1 MDDRKSQLLNSIIE
15 EYIDSAEPVGSGL
28 IVEKYNLK
36 VSTATVRNEM
46 MELEKEGFIYQPYT
60 SSGRVPT
67 EAGYKFYVENSAKK
81 KDVNNATKKK
91 LQEIIKQE
99 DGKEL
104 KIKNIAKKI
113 SQESDE
119 IMIIAFGAMD
129 VYYTGISNLFSQP
142 EFYEHQSVRNLSE
155 VIDRMDEVIYK
166 CYNSNIANAAGVN
179 ILIGA
184 DNPFDRSCSAIITK
198 FRPADKDI
206 LMCMLGPMR
215 MDYNKNVGLVEYA
228 KNLLGN
234 NQ

>member
-1 MDDRKSQLLNSIIE
+1 MDNRKSNLLNSIIE

-28 IVEKYNLK
+28 IVEKYKLN

-46 MELEKEGFIYQPYT
+46 MELEKEGYIYQPYT
-60 SSGRVPT
+60 SAGRVPT
-67 EAGYKFYVENSAKK
+67 ENGYKFYAGNMDKK
-81 KDVNNATKKK
+81 RDVNLAVKKK
-91 LQEIIKQE
+91 LQEILMQNDDSE
-99 DGKEL
+99 V

-113 SQESDE
+113 AQESNE

-129 VYYTGISNLFSQP
+129 IYYTGISNLFAQP
-142 EFYEHQSVRNLSE
+142 EFSEHRLVCSLSE

-166 CYNSNIANAAGVN
+166 CYNSYAAETKGAN

-198 FRPADKDI
+198 FKPDDKDI

-215 MDYNKNVGLVEYA
+215 MDYGKNTALVEYA
-228 KNLLGN
+228 RDLMS
-234 NQ
+234 QS